1 MTRRNAPICSLFPRF
16 KDVKGLIEQD
26 FVLLLFGERT
36 SAKFLEKWP
45 TAFRDKVVH
54 QSKGLSHSR
63 EVQELMEATELTVE
77 EYQDEVD
84 LLGRDSDLSSLI
96 LLLHLLP
103 PSAQGR
109 KKPGKMSVTQATGYL
124 VVFRKVIIFQQD
136 KDLESHL
143 HVKHLSWIQMMN

>member
-1 MTRRNAPICSLFPRF
+1 MTHRNAPICSLFPRF

-26 FVLLLFGERT
+26 FVLLFGERT

-63 EVQELMEATELTVE
+63 EVQDLIEATELTVE

-84 LLGRDSDLSSLI
+84 LLGWDSDLSSLI
-96 LLLHLLP
+96 LLLYLLP

-109 KKPGKMSVTQATGYL
+109 KKPGKMSVSQATGYL
-124 VVFRKVIIFQQD
+124 VVFRKVCVHFLPF
-136 KDLESHL
+136 KGC
-143 HVKHLSWIQMMN
+143 